1 MAARRVPLVFRFWH
15 FHIHRASV
23 LFDLAAEVAAEG
35 DRIQERAARVFK
47 CFLQVQSRRTR
58 RDSLP
63 SARLAQALRGRFQ
76 PDTKTDLLLVP
87 ARAVMTGESVR
98 PLVSNPIEAE
108 GPRAFLRSK
117 FEMWGCKQPRVSTIC
132 KSWSYKPLAFQR
144 FRLRGR
150 PGEAATSLGMIV
162 KNARYS
168 SPLKGR
174 SGARVVWQG
183 RPSDR
188 PNAIAPHWAGRSIRT
203 R

>member
-15 FHIHRASV
+15 FQIHRASV

-35 DRIQERAARVFK
+35 DRIQEGAARVFK

-63 SARLAQALRGRFQ
+63 SARLAQALRGRFR

-87 ARAVMTGESVR
+87 AREIMTGESVR
-98 PLVSNPIEAE
+98 PFGVQADKSGRAACL
-108 GPRAFLRSK
+108 PRRKSK
-117 FEMWGCKQPRVSTIC
+117 WGCKRRCFDHLQVLVLQASGIS
-132 KSWSYKPLAFQR
+132 KVPLA
-144 FRLRGR
+144 GSS
-150 PGEAATSLGMIV
+150 GEAATSLGMIV
-162 KNARYS
+162 KNVRYS

-174 SGARVVWQG
+174 SGALVAWQG

-188 PNAIAPHWAGRSIRT
+188 PKRDRPALGGAGRSIRT

>member
-63 SARLAQALRGRFQ
+63 SARLAQALRGRFR
-76 PDTKTDLLLVP
+76 PDTKTDLLLVL

-98 PLVSNPIEAE
+98 PLVSKPIEAE

-117 FEMWGCKQPRVSTIC
+117 SKCGDANSRV
-132 KSWSYKPLAFQR
+132 
-144 FRLRGR
+144 FRPSAS
-150 PGEAATSLGMIV
+150 PGPTSLWHFKGSACEV
-162 KNARYS
+162 SWGRGNA
-168 SPLKGR
+168 PWNDCKEC
-174 SGARVVWQG
+174 AVFFPAQG
-183 RPSDR
+183 RPACALFGR
-188 PNAIAPHWAGRSIRT
+188 VARAIGQNAITPHWAG
-203 R
+203 